1 MEKMVKRIL
10 AKLMT
15 VTLISSISFTSL
27 TVNVSTLNAGS
38 VFEQSAANGIISD
51 DIIKENQEKDLT
63 SEDEKYGEE
72 TGNGEMLEGEDQ
84 EDFSSENGNFKE
96 EVGNE
101 EISEDENQEGSLSE
115 DRNTEEE
122 PFKEGDQMS

>member
-51 DIIKENQEKDLT
+51 DIIKKNQEKDLT

-72 TGNGEMLEGEDQ
+72 TSKRMEMKRLISSFREQNPYIVQNIFKSIENINLNCVISYHKNGKRTHFLD
-84 EDFSSENGNFKE
+84 DYDLKN
-96 EVGNE
+96 
-101 EISEDENQEGSLSE
+101 
-115 DRNTEEE
+115 
-122 PFKEGDQMS
+122 